1 MSTKADKKIRI
12 VTGDRPTGCL
22 HLGHYI
28 GSLQNRLQLQESEEY
43 EQLVMIADAQALT
56 DNAKDPQKVR
66 DNVLEVALDYLAVGL
81 DPQKNTIFIQSAVPQ
96 LAELNLF
103 FLNLVTVA
111 RLQRNPTVKN
121 EMQQKGFGGNVPAGF
136 LTYPVS
142 QAADITAFGGELV
155 PVGDDQLPILEQVNE
170 IVRRF
175 NRIYGEG
182 GNVLSE
188 CKPLLSKVT
197 RLSGIDGKAKAGKSL
212 NNAIFLSDSAE
223 TVREKVMQMYTDP
236 EHLKVSDPGKI
247 EGNVVFEYLD
257 AFDQDK
263 EAVAD
268 LKARYQKGGLG
279 DVECKK
285 RLAEVLE
292 ELLGPIRE
300 KRAALAKD
308 PQAVMKILEE
318 GSSRA
323 RELAAET
330 MLKVRRAMKIDYFS
344 GLD

>member
-1 MSTKADKKIRI
+1 MDKKIRI

-28 GSLQNRLQLQESEEY
+28 GSLQSRLKLQESEEY

-66 DNVLEVALDYLAVGL
+66 ANVLEVALDYLAVDL

-182 GNVLSE
+182 KNVLSE

-285 RLAEVLE
+285 RLIGVLE

-300 KRAALAKD
+300 KRATLAKD
-308 PQAVMKILEE
+308 PQAVMKILED

-330 MLKVRRAMKIDYFS
+330 MLKVRQAMKIDYFS